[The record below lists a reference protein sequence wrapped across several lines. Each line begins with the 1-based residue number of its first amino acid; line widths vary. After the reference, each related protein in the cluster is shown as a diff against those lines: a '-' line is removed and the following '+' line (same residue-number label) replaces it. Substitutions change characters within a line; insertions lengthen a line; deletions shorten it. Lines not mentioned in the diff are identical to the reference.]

1 MYQFVDL
8 DPGDLY
14 TIEMV
19 VLSLGDDVTRVERRY
34 TFYDSTHPLQ
44 PTIVTNVTVTE
55 HAVHFGWTNEIF
67 YQVRTLLSSR
77 FSRKTRQFHE
87 QCYNIIVV
95 KVCV

>member
-1 MYQFVDL
+1 MFSSLINMYQFVDL

-55 HAVHFGWTNEIF
+55 HAVHFGWTNPVYF
-67 YQVRTLLSSR
+67 QVCPDKPIGKQNGLRT
-77 FSRKTRQFHE
+77 FV
-87 QCYNIIVV
+87 I
-95 KVCV
+95 